1 MQADPKIFGKI
12 LMYFHVSEK
21 IFCTFGSN
29 AALRLIRDLLLTSS
43 NQNSTLYLHL
53 LNKCETIP
61 ICLTQVNY
69 SSYCCYQ
76 AIEIIYWTDIHLGL
90 FIQQLHSDTAGMT
103 SA

>member
-12 LMYFHVSEK
+12 LMYFHGSEK

-90 FIQQLHSDTAGMT
+90 FIQQLHSDTAGMA